1 MSALKKLKKSSDDFE
16 NTNTRTALADP
27 GESKIEELLNE
38 SQKLDP
44 AVVVIQGDQLGQVF
58 HLKKGA
64 TTLGRHPDCDIIV
77 KQRAVSSVHAE
88 FRLTISGEVTLEDM
102 GSTNGTILNNQKID
116 RPVILRGGDLIKI
129 GSQVL
134 KYFDKQADTRLL
146 EKLGHQSKTDSLT
159 GVWNK
164 GHLTQALN
172 SGIDVARKGYPL
184 SVILFDI
191 DHFKKINDTYGH
203 LAGDYVLKEL
213 CRMLKDTVLRT
224 EDVFGRFGGEE
235 FMLILPDSPIKVA
248 LAIAERLRAGI
259 EKHHFVYESR
269 PIPVTSSF
277 GVAEWNEKCAGPD
290 DIMDSCDKA
299 LYQAKHEG
307 RNCVRSMS
315 DSSE

>member
-1 MSALKKLKKSSDDFE
+1 MSALKKPKKNVDFE

-38 SQKLDP
+38 YKKLDP
-44 AVVVIQGDQLGQVF
+44 AVVVIQGDLLGQVF
-58 HLKKGA
+58 HLKKGS
-64 TTLGRHPDCDIIV
+64 TTLGRNPDCDIIV

-88 FRLTISGEVTLEDM
+88 FRLTHEGEVTLEDL

-134 KYFDKQADTRLL
+134 KYFDKQADTKLL
-146 EKLGHQSKTDSLT
+146 EKLGHQGKIDSLT

-172 SGIDVARKGYPL
+172 SGLDVARKGYPL

-213 CRMLKDTVLRT
+213 CRILKDTVLRT

-235 FMLILPDSPIKVA
+235 FMLILPDTPLKVA
-248 LAIAERLRAGI
+248 LSIAERLRAGI
-259 EKHHFVYESR
+259 EKHQFEYESR

-277 GVAEWNEKCAGPD
+277 GVSEWREDLNNPD
-290 DIMDSCDKA
+290 DILESCDKA
-299 LYQAKHEG
+299 LYQAKNEG
-307 RNCVRSMS
+307 RNCVRSLLK
-315 DSSE
+315 D